1 MNGREWDDDSD
12 YEEAVAR
19 ARTATRVGLSAIAG
33 VTGLSVL
40 AVVAAVAALLVGGVL
55 FMLGVPYADAWS

>member
-33 VTGLSVL
+33 VMGVL
-40 AVVAAVAALLVGGVL
+40 ILAVAALLVGGLL
-55 FMLGVPYADAWS
+55 FGLGVSYADAWL

>member
-19 ARTATRVGLSAIAG
+19 ARTATWVGLSTIAG
-33 VTGLSVL
+33 VIL
-40 AVVAAVAALLVGGVL
+40 AVAAVAASLVVFGLL
-55 FMLGVPYADAWS
+55 FMLGVSYADAWS